1 MEKPEKTLRKPARG
15 TKIEWAT
22 HTVNWLAGCTKI
34 SPACTNCYAEVMT
47 ARLATMPNAPARYR
61 EGVVSDR
68 RWTGRVTYDSDALR
82 AAFDGLR
89 DATSPRRVFCN
100 SMSDTFHADAPPES
114 LRHLADRIMHHEKL
128 RHANGLAD
136 RPLMR
141 CDGHVIMLLTKRPDR
156 LLAWQ
161 REHFPDGLPSWVWVG
176 CTVEDQR
183 RADDRIPYLLQVDT
197 AVRFLS
203 CEPLLGPV
211 DLDKLACRYRSSE
224 AIGVRIGGRHEW
236 PGIQWVIV
244 GGESGPGAR
253 PMHPEWARSLR
264 DQCVAAGV
272 PFHFK
277 QWGEY
282 GVTDRP
288 LHDASFVAYT
298 DGKPEPFDCGSLNTD
313 RPHMFMSRIGKHAA
327 GRLLDGRTW
336 DEFPGEVRGA

>member
-1 MEKPEKTLRKPARG
+1 MGHREETPRKPSRG

-22 HTVNWLAGCTKI
+22 HTANWLAGCTKI
-34 SPACTNCYAEVMT
+34 SPACQHCYAETMT
-47 ARLATMPNAPARYR
+47 ARLATMPHAPARYR
-61 EGVVSDR
+61 EGVVEDR
-68 RWTGRVTYDSDALR
+68 RWTGRIAYDANALHQ
-82 AAFDGLR
+82 AFADLESSR
-89 DATSPRRVFCN
+89 DPRRVFIN
-100 SMSDTFHADAPPES
+100 SMSDTFHEDAPPES
-114 LRHLADRIMHHEKL
+114 LEELA
-128 RHANGLAD
+128 LAID
-136 RPLMR
+136 LHDQCWFRSDTGCERLDAVGYDISTMEMPTR
-141 CDGHVIMLLTKRPDR
+141 GRRSCIMLLTKRPDR

-264 DQCVAAGV
+264 DQCSAAGV
-272 PFHFK
+272 AFFMK
-277 QWGEY
+277 QMASPQKSDIPADLMVRE
-282 GVTDRP
+282 VP
-288 LHDASFVAYT
+288 DAK
-298 DGKPEPFDCGSLNTD
+298 G
-313 RPHMFMSRIGKHAA
+313 
-327 GRLLDGRTW
+327 
-336 DEFPGEVRGA
+336 